1 MRALTALFC
10 LLLTLAASANE
21 LVTNETVAQM
31 VQIGLNEDI
40 ILAKIEAG
48 PSRFDT
54 STGALSTLQQ
64 AKVPNKIIAA
74 MINAGSKPAGP
85 AATGAPVHPL
95 ATLLGAGGNQA
106 GSESQFYVGPDDN
119 LQRITP
125 TKVVKET
132 SRRKAWIPY
141 YGAFAKPELF
151 IFIDGQNARTQVST
165 DQLQFRTSLD
175 PLNIRLVN
183 LGLHKKRQDRFIVF
197 QGSYSDR
204 EIQFDTAQDETGLYV
219 LTFREPLKAGEYAF
233 LYNPGAAAGGFWS
246 LFYDEMGTSFAFDF
260 AVEG

>member
-1 MRALTALFC
+1 MRTLLALLILIAALP
-10 LLLTLAASANE
+10 AQANE

-31 VQIGLNEDI
+31 VQIGLNQDI

-54 STGALSTLQQ
+54 STAALSELQK
-64 AKVPNKIIAA
+64 AKVPNPIIAA
-74 MINAGSKPAGP
+74 MINAGSKAAGP
-85 AATGAPVHPL
+85 APAGTATNPL
-95 ATLLGAGGNQA
+95 LAMLGGSGHQA
-106 GSESQFYVGPDDN
+106 GSESQFYVGPNDA
-119 LQRITP
+119 LSRITP

-151 IFIDGQNARTQVST
+151 IFIDGRNARTQV
-165 DQLQFRTSLD
+165 DAEALQFRTSLD
-175 PLNIRLVN
+175 PLNIRLVH

-204 EIQFDTAQDETGLYV
+204 EIPFDTAQDETGLYV
-219 LTFREPLKAGEYAF
+219 LTFREPLKPGEYAF
-233 LYNPGAAAGGFWS
+233 LYNPGGSAGGFWA

-260 AVEG
+260 TVQG

>member
-1 MRALTALFC
+1 MRALTLIF
-10 LLLTLAASANE
+10 LLLAQFASANE
-21 LVTNETVAQM
+21 LVTNDTVAQM

-54 STGALSTLQQ
+54 STPALSQLQQ

-74 MINAGSKPAGP
+74 MINAGSKPAGSANATAP
-85 AATGAPVHPL
+85 AHPL
-95 ATLLGAGGNQA
+95 AAILGGGGNQA
-106 GSESQFYVGPDDN
+106 GSESQFYVGPDDD

-151 IFIDGQNARTQVST
+151 IFIDGQNARTQVT
-165 DQLQFRTSLD
+165 PNALQFRTSLD

-204 EIQFDTAQDETGLYV
+204 EISFDTTQDETGLYV
-219 LTFREPLKAGEYAF
+219 LTFREPLKPGEYAF
-233 LYNPGAAAGGFWS
+233 LYNPGAASGSFWS

-260 AVEG
+260 AVQG